1 MTGCTLRNGNR
12 IDDGIRKHPMII
24 RKELAMMT
32 LEMLESISTSV
43 NEKLIKCRIKSKYD
57 LNGQTDAIIVQK
69 AWQYEAN
76 KMRGDKPVPRRY
88 VNNSARERVL

>member
-1 MTGCTLRNGNR
+1 MTGYRLRNGSR
-12 IDDGIRKHPMII
+12 IDDDIRKHPMII

-32 LEMLESISTSV
+32 LETLESISTSV

-57 LNGQTDAIIVQK
+57 SNRQTGAIIAQK
-69 AWQYEAN
+69 AWQCEAN
-76 KMRGDKPVPRRY
+76 KMRGDKPMPRRY